1 VKFNLTTFAL
11 AALIAL
17 GAGALR
23 AQEEEPAD
31 EKAAVGD
38 TGTTMDTGTTRA
50 ARKARRAARRA
61 AMTRAEAAASIKSA
75 PPLGPLHVAEAE
87 RNAKAQN
94 PPSEKTAA
102 AIDALSSLDGGI
114 DSLPAIA
121 PVTETTAREH
131 EGTVA
136 GHGHE
141 GHGEAHGEGDAEHLA
156 DHGEH
161 TGFSGKTFALQ
172 LLNFGVLL
180 FLLIWFGG
188 RGMNKVLRARHEQL
202 KGDIGEAARLR
213 DEAARK
219 FQAQEQRVTDLE
231 KEIASLRASMRQD
244 AEREQARLL
253 QGAQERAK
261 RIQEDMRIQLDQQVK
276 EAELL
281 LRAEVASAS
290 VKLAEELVRK
300 SVNADDERRLARE
313 FVAGFDVPAGPQ
325 DQGQGEIR

>member
-1 VKFNLTTFAL
+1 MKFNLTAFAL
-11 AALIAL
+11 AALVAL

-23 AQEEEPAD
+23 AQEADPAE

-38 TGTTMDTGTTRA
+38 TATTTDAGPTRA
-50 ARKARRAARRA
+50 VRKARHAARRA
-61 AMTRAEAAASIKSA
+61 AMARAEAAAFIKSA
-75 PPLGPLHVAEAE
+75 PPLGPSHVAEIERTANAE
-87 RNAKAQN
+87 N
-94 PPSEKTAA
+94 PPSGKTAA
-102 AIDALSSLDGGI
+102 AIDALPTLDGGI

-121 PVTETTAREH
+121 PVSEATAREH

-136 GHGHE
+136 RHGHE

-161 TGFSGKTFALQ
+161 AGFSGKTFALQ

-180 FLLIWFGG
+180 FLLIRFGG
-188 RGMNKVLRARHEQL
+188 RAMNKALRARHEQL

-219 FQAQEQRVTDLE
+219 FQAQEQRVTNLE
-231 KEIASLRASMRQD
+231 KEIAVLRTSIRQD

-253 QGAQERAK
+253 EGAQERAK
-261 RIQEDMRIQLDQQVK
+261 RIQEDMRIQLGQQVK

-300 SVNADDERRLARE
+300 SVTTDDERRLARE

-325 DQGQGEIR
+325 GQGQGEIR